1 MKKKNSGRTVW
12 QRHCISPRHGETFWN
27 VENKICGATDI
38 ALTPRGRQQAD
49 ALGRKLRQMALPI
62 DLVLASPLSRAAETA
77 RILARAAGLPMQI
90 EPRLTEQNFG
100 VFEGTPRDGADFHAA
115 KAHFVNRFGTGE
127 SMLMMS
133 ARTYP
138 LLDELRRGDKT
149 CLLVA
154 HNGIARLVHSY
165 FYDMTN
171 EEFAGFWHRQLRAAG
186 ISFPVTVFQKR
197 GGRRNRC
204 GVPFCH
210 LSSVVTG
217 PGSGPGMPAAAVPAP
232 GTTSRGSLPGKDES
246 HPAYT
251 APAAAGR
258 WR

>member
-1 MKKKNSGRTVW
+1 MAATLYFT
-12 QRHCISPRHGETFWN
+12 RHGETFWN

-38 ALTPRGRQQAD
+38 ALPPRGREQAD

-77 RILARAAGLPMQI
+77 CILAQAAGLPMQI

-133 ARTYP
+133 ARIYP

-171 EEFAGFWHRQLRAAG
+171 EEFAGFGIGNCELREYH
-186 ISFPVTVFQKR
+186 FQ
-197 GGRRNRC
+197 
-204 GVPFCH
+204 
-210 LSSVVTG
+210 
-217 PGSGPGMPAAAVPAP
+217 
-232 GTTSRGSLPGKDES
+232 
-246 HPAYT
+246 
-251 APAAAGR
+251 
-258 WR
+258 